1 MADKILEFVHTST
14 GKQIAAALGLPVP
27 PKLKRAKAGYAEKA
41 LANANALVGASAF
54 GPVATAVVK
63 GLDAMGAS
71 IKVSADLAGLDGVK
85 QAAAKAKV
93 DVGISQADNGV
104 PENVYVLDVTSAAN
118 VADLRLLYDF
128 FNPRLRKV
136 PSNSRIVVIGRPRG
150 DCKDALAET
159 AQSSLPGFIRSLAKE
174 TGKNGTTANLIQ
186 VKTGAENGI
195 EGALRFFLSP
205 HSAFVTGQVLPVV
218 GAPKGV
224 KVAAFSEKPLTGK
237 LAVVTGAAR
246 GIGAAIAEVL
256 AREGATVI
264 GVDRPVEESTL
275 GTTMSSIGGIACP
288 LDITDADAGEKLAAV
303 AAKVEA
309 NNNGGKIDIIVHNAG
324 ITRDKMM
331 RNMAAH
337 LWDMVLDVN
346 LGAIVRCNDQ
356 LLAGDAFG
364 ANARIV
370 CISSIG
376 GIAGNAGQ
384 TNYAATKSAVIGYV
398 DAMAKQLEGKGI
410 SINAI
415 APGFIETQMTAAIPV
430 VTREVARRLSSLS
443 QGGLPVDIAEAVT
456 FMASPLA
463 AGVNGATL
471 RVCGQ
476 NLVGA

>member
-27 PKLKRAKAGYAEKA
+27 PMLKRAKSGYAEKA
-41 LANANALVGASAF
+41 LVNANALVGASAF
-54 GPVATAVVK
+54 GPVATSVVK
-63 GLDAMGAS
+63 ALNAMGAS
-71 IKVSADLAGLDGVK
+71 IKVSADLAGLDGIK

-93 DVGISQADNGV
+93 DVSISQADNGV
-104 PENVYVLDVTSAAN
+104 PENVYVLDVTAAAN

-174 TGKNGTTANLIQ
+174 SGKNGTTANLLQ

-224 KVAAFSEKPLTGK
+224 KVAAFAEKPLTGK

-264 GVDRPVEESTL
+264 GVDRPADESVL

-288 LDITDADAGEKLAAV
+288 LDITDADAGQKLAAV
-303 AAKVEA
+303 AANK
-309 NNNGGKIDIIVHNAG
+309 GGKIDIIVHNAG

-356 LLAGDAFG
+356 LLADDAFG

>member
-27 PKLKRAKAGYAEKA
+27 PMLKRAKAGYAEKS
-41 LANANALVGASAF
+41 LANSNALVGASAF

-63 GLDAMGAS
+63 ALNAMGAS
-71 IKVSADLAGLDGVK
+71 IKVSADLAGLDGIK

-93 DVGISQADNGV
+93 DVSISQADNGV
-104 PENVYVLDVTSAAN
+104 PENVYVLDVTAAAN

-174 TGKNGTTANLIQ
+174 SGKNGTTANLIQ
-186 VKTGAENGI
+186 VKAGAENGI

-264 GVDRPVEESTL
+264 GVDRPADESTL
-275 GTTMSSIGGIACP
+275 GATMSSIGGIACP
-288 LDITDADAGEKLAAV
+288 LDITDADAGKKLAAV
-303 AAKVEA
+303 AAGK
-309 NNNGGKIDIIVHNAG
+309 GGKIDIIVHNAG

>member
-27 PKLKRAKAGYAEKA
+27 PQLKRAKAGYAEKA
-41 LANANALVGASAF
+41 LSNANALVGASAF

-63 GLDAMGAS
+63 ALNAMGAS
-71 IKVSADLAGLDGVK
+71 IKVSADLAGLDGIK
-85 QAAAKAKV
+85 QAAVKAKLEV
-93 DVGISQADNGV
+93 SISQADNGV

-174 TGKNGTTANLIQ
+174 SGKNGTTANLIQ

-264 GVDRPVEESTL
+264 GVDRPADESTL
-275 GTTMSSIGGIACP
+275 GATMSSLGGIACP
-288 LDITDADAGEKLAAV
+288 LDITDADAGKKLAAV
-303 AAKVEA
+303 AADK
-309 NNNGGKIDIIVHNAG
+309 GGKIDIIVHNAG

-346 LGAIVRCNDQ
+346 LGAIVRCNEQ

>member
-27 PKLKRAKAGYAEKA
+27 PMLKRAKAGYAEKS

-63 GLDAMGAS
+63 GLNAMGAS
-71 IKVSADLAGLDGVK
+71 IKVSADLAGLDGIK

-93 DVGISQADNGV
+93 DVSISQADNGV
-104 PENVYVLDVTSAAN
+104 PENVYVLDLTAAAN

-174 TGKNGTTANLIQ
+174 SGKNGTTANLIQ

-264 GVDRPVEESTL
+264 GVDRPADESTL
-275 GTTMSSIGGIACP
+275 GATMSSIGGMACP
-288 LDITDADAGEKLAAV
+288 LDITDADAGKKLAAV
-303 AAKVEA
+303 AAGK
-309 NNNGGKIDIIVHNAG
+309 GGKIDIIVHNAG

>member
-27 PKLKRAKAGYAEKA
+27 PMLKRAKAGYAEKP
-41 LANANALVGASAF
+41 LVNLNALVGASDF
-54 GPVATAVVK
+54 SPVATSVVK
-63 GLDAMGAS
+63 ALNAMGAS
-71 IKVSADLAGLDGVK
+71 IKVSADLAGLEGIK
-85 QAAAKAKV
+85 QAAIKAKL
-93 DVGISQADNGV
+93 DVTISQADNGV
-104 PENVYVLDVTSAAN
+104 PENAYVLDVSTAAS

-136 PSNSRIVVIGRPRG
+136 PSNSRIVVIGRTSG
-150 DCKDALAET
+150 DCKNAVAET
-159 AQSSLPGFIRSLAKE
+159 VQSSLPGFIRSLAKE
-174 TGKNGTTANLIQ
+174 TGKNGSTANLIQ
-186 VKTGAENGI
+186 VKSGAENGI

-224 KVAAFSEKPLTGK
+224 KVAAFAVKPLTGK
-237 LAVVTGAAR
+237 VAVVTGAAR

-264 GVDRPVEESTL
+264 GVDRPADESTL
-275 GTTMSSIGGIACP
+275 GATMSGIGGIACP
-288 LDITDADAGEKLAAV
+288 LDITDADAGSRLAAV
-303 AAKVEA
+303 AANALTDKC
-309 NNNGGKIDIIVHNAG
+309 GKIDIIVHNAG

-331 RNMAAH
+331 RNMASH

-346 LGAIVRCNDQ
+346 LGAIVRCNEQ

-384 TNYAATKSAVIGYV
+384 TNYATTKSAVIGYV

-463 AGVNGATL
+463 VGVNGATL

>member
-14 GKQIAAALGLPVP
+14 GKQIASALGLPVP

-41 LANANALVGASAF
+41 LGGVNALAGASAF
-54 GPVATAVVK
+54 GPVTQALVK
-63 GLDAMGAS
+63 ALDAMGAS
-71 IKVSADLAGLDGVK
+71 IKVSADLAGLDGIK

-93 DVGISQADNGV
+93 EVGISQADAGV
-104 PENVYVLDVTSAAN
+104 AESVYVLDVSGAAS

-136 PSNSRIVVIGRPRG
+136 PANSRIVVIGRPAG
-150 DCKDALAET
+150 DSKGVVAET
-159 AQSSLPGFIRSLAKE
+159 AQASLPGFIRSLAKE
-174 TGKNGTTANLIQ
+174 SGKNGTTANLVL
-186 VKTGAENGI
+186 VKQGAEAGL

-205 HSAFVTGQVLPVV
+205 HSAFVTGQVLPVTQKPGK
-218 GAPKGV
+218 GA
-224 KVAAFSEKPLTGK
+224 FTERPLTGK

-246 GIGAAIAEVL
+246 GIGAAIAQVL

-264 GVDRPVEESTL
+264 GVDRPADESTL
-275 GTTMSSIGGIACP
+275 GATMSEVGGIACP
-288 LDITDADAGEKLAAV
+288 LDITDADAGKRLAAV
-303 AAKVEA
+303 AKQH
-309 NNNGGKIDIIVHNAG
+309 GGGIDIIVHNAG
-324 ITRDKMM
+324 ITRDKML
-331 RNMAAH
+331 RNMASH

-346 LGAIVRCNDQ
+346 LGAIVRCNEQ
-356 LLAGDAFG
+356 LLKDGFAEG
-364 ANARIV
+364 ARIV

-398 DAMAKQLEGKGI
+398 DQLGRELAGKGMAV
-410 SINAI
+410 NAI

>member
-27 PKLKRAKAGYAEKA
+27 PLLKRAKAGYAEKS

-63 GLDAMGAS
+63 ALNAMGAS
-71 IKVSADLAGLDGVK
+71 IKVSADLAGLDGIK

-93 DVGISQADNGV
+93 DVSISQADNGV
-104 PENVYVLDVTSAAN
+104 PENVYVLDVTAAAN

-174 TGKNGTTANLIQ
+174 SGKNGTTANLIQ

-264 GVDRPVEESTL
+264 GVDRPADESTL
-275 GTTMSSIGGIACP
+275 GATMSSIGGIACP
-288 LDITDADAGEKLAAV
+288 LDITDADAGKKLAAV
-303 AAKVEA
+303 AAGK
-309 NNNGGKIDIIVHNAG
+309 GGKIDIIVHNAG

>member
-27 PKLKRAKAGYAEKA
+27 PLLKRAKAGYAEKS

-63 GLDAMGAS
+63 ALNAMGAS
-71 IKVSADLAGLDGVK
+71 IKVSADLAGLDGIK

-93 DVGISQADNGV
+93 DVSISQADNGV
-104 PENVYVLDVTSAAN
+104 PENVYVLDVTAAAN

-174 TGKNGTTANLIQ
+174 SGKNGTTANLIQ

-264 GVDRPVEESTL
+264 GVDRPADESTL
-275 GTTMSSIGGIACP
+275 GATMSSIGGIACP
-288 LDITDADAGEKLAAV
+288 LDITDADAGKKLAAV
-303 AAKVEA
+303 AAGK
-309 NNNGGKIDIIVHNAG
+309 GGKIDIIVHNAG

-364 ANARIV
+364 ENARIV

>member
-1 MADKILEFVHTST
+1 
-14 GKQIAAALGLPVP
+14 
-27 PKLKRAKAGYAEKA
+27 
-41 LANANALVGASAF
+41 
-54 GPVATAVVK
+54 
-63 GLDAMGAS
+63 MGAS
-71 IKVSADLAGLDGVK
+71 IKVSADLAGLDGIK

-93 DVGISQADNGV
+93 DVSISQADNGV
-104 PENVYVLDVTSAAN
+104 PENVYVLDVTAAAN

-174 TGKNGTTANLIQ
+174 SGKNGTTANLIQ

-264 GVDRPVEESTL
+264 GVDRPADESTL
-275 GTTMSSIGGIACP
+275 GATMSSIGGIACP
-288 LDITDADAGEKLAAV
+288 LDITDADAGKKLAAV
-303 AAKVEA
+303 AAGK
-309 NNNGGKIDIIVHNAG
+309 GGKIDIIVHNAG

>member
-27 PKLKRAKAGYAEKA
+27 PMLKRAKAGYAEKS

-63 GLDAMGAS
+63 GLNAMGAS
-71 IKVSADLAGLDGVK
+71 IKVSADLAGLDGIK

-93 DVGISQADNGV
+93 DVSISQADNGV
-104 PENVYVLDVTSAAN
+104 PENVYVLDLTAAAN

-174 TGKNGTTANLIQ
+174 SGKNGTTANLIQ

-264 GVDRPVEESTL
+264 GVDRPADESTL
-275 GTTMSSIGGIACP
+275 GATMSSIGGIACP
-288 LDITDADAGEKLAAV
+288 LDITDADAGKKLAAV
-303 AAKVEA
+303 AAGK
-309 NNNGGKIDIIVHNAG
+309 GGKIDIIVHNAG

>member
-27 PKLKRAKAGYAEKA
+27 PLLKRAKAGYAEKS
-41 LANANALVGASAF
+41 LANSNALVGASAF

-63 GLDAMGAS
+63 ALNAMGAS
-71 IKVSADLAGLDGVK
+71 IKVSADLAGLDGIK

-93 DVGISQADNGV
+93 DVSISQADNGV
-104 PENVYVLDVTSAAN
+104 PENVYVLDVTAAAN

-174 TGKNGTTANLIQ
+174 SGKNGTTANLIQ

-264 GVDRPVEESTL
+264 GVDRPADESVL

-288 LDITDADAGEKLAAV
+288 LDITDADAGKKLAAV
-303 AAKVEA
+303 AAQK
-309 NNNGGKIDIIVHNAG
+309 GGKIDIIVHNAG

-364 ANARIV
+364 FNARIV

>member
-1 MADKILEFVHTST
+1 
-14 GKQIAAALGLPVP
+14 
-27 PKLKRAKAGYAEKA
+27 
-41 LANANALVGASAF
+41 
-54 GPVATAVVK
+54 
-63 GLDAMGAS
+63 
-71 IKVSADLAGLDGVK
+71 LAGLDGIK
-85 QAAAKAKV
+85 QAAANAKV
-93 DVGISQADNGV
+93 DVSISQADNGV
-104 PENVYVLDVTSAAN
+104 PENVYVLDVTAAAN

-174 TGKNGTTANLIQ
+174 SGKNGTTANLIQ

-264 GVDRPVEESTL
+264 GVDRPADESVL
-275 GTTMSSIGGIACP
+275 GTTMSSIGGVACP
-288 LDITDADAGEKLAAV
+288 LDITDADAGQKLAAV
-303 AAKVEA
+303 AAGK
-309 NNNGGKIDIIVHNAG
+309 GGKIDIIVHNAG

>member
-14 GKQIAAALGLPVP
+14 GKQIATALGLPVP
-27 PKLKRAKAGYAEKA
+27 PMLKRAKAGYAEKS
-41 LANANALVGASAF
+41 LLNTNALLGASSF
-54 GPVATAVVK
+54 GPVASAVVK
-63 GLDAMGAS
+63 GINAMGAS
-71 IKVSADLAGLDGVK
+71 IKVSADLAGLDGIK
-85 QAAAKAKV
+85 QAAANAKL
-93 DVGISQADNGV
+93 DVSISQADNGA
-104 PENVYVLDVTSAAN
+104 PESVYVLDVTSAAN

-128 FNPRLRKV
+128 FNPRLRKM
-136 PSNSRIVVIGRPRG
+136 PSNSRIVVVGRPSG
-150 DCKDALAET
+150 DSKDPLVQT

-174 TGKNGTTANLIQ
+174 CGKNGTTANLIQ
-186 VKTGAENGI
+186 VKTGAEGGI
-195 EGALRFFLSP
+195 EGALRFFLSA
-205 HSAFVTGQVLPVV
+205 HSAYVTGQVLPVV

-224 KVAAFSEKPLTGK
+224 KISDFAEKPLTGK

-264 GVDRPVEESTL
+264 GVDRPADESTL
-275 GTTMSSIGGIACP
+275 GATMSGLGGIACP
-288 LDITDADAGEKLAAV
+288 LDITDKDAGEKLAAV
-303 AAKVEA
+303 AAEK
-309 NNNGGKIDIIVHNAG
+309 GGKIDIIVHNAG
-324 ITRDKMM
+324 ITRDKML
-331 RNMAAH
+331 RNMAGH

-346 LGAIVRCNDQ
+346 LGAIIRCNEQ
-356 LLAGDAFG
+356 LLAGNAFG
-364 ANARIV
+364 TNARIV

-376 GIAGNAGQ
+376 GIAGNPGQ

-398 DAMAKQLEGKGI
+398 DAMAKDLEGKGI

-430 VTREVARRLSSLS
+430 VNREVARRLASLS

-463 AGVNGATL
+463 VGVNGATL

>member
-1 MADKILEFVHTST
+1 
-14 GKQIAAALGLPVP
+14 
-27 PKLKRAKAGYAEKA
+27 
-41 LANANALVGASAF
+41 
-54 GPVATAVVK
+54 
-63 GLDAMGAS
+63 
-71 IKVSADLAGLDGVK
+71 
-85 QAAAKAKV
+85 
-93 DVGISQADNGV
+93 
-104 PENVYVLDVTSAAN
+104 
-118 VADLRLLYDF
+118 
-128 FNPRLRKV
+128 
-136 PSNSRIVVIGRPRG
+136 
-150 DCKDALAET
+150 
-159 AQSSLPGFIRSLAKE
+159 
-174 TGKNGTTANLIQ
+174 LIQ

-224 KVAAFSEKPLTGK
+224 KITEFSEKPLTGK

-264 GVDRPVEESTL
+264 GVDRPADESTL
-275 GTTMSSIGGIACP
+275 GATMSSIGGIACP
-288 LDITDADAGEKLAAV
+288 LDITDADAGNKLAAV
-303 AAKVEA
+303 AAGAVA
-309 NNNGGKIDIIVHNAG
+309 NKGGKIDIIVHNAG

>member
-27 PKLKRAKAGYAEKA
+27 PMLKRAKAGYAEKA
-41 LANANALVGASAF
+41 LVNANALVGASAF
-54 GPVATAVVK
+54 GPVATSVVK
-63 GLDAMGAS
+63 ALNAMGAS
-71 IKVSADLAGLDGVK
+71 IKVSADLAGLDGIK

-93 DVGISQADNGV
+93 DVSISQADNGV
-104 PENVYVLDVTSAAN
+104 PENVYVLDVTAAAN

-174 TGKNGTTANLIQ
+174 SGKNGTTANLLQ

-224 KVAAFSEKPLTGK
+224 KVAAFAEKPLTGK

-264 GVDRPVEESTL
+264 GVDRPADESVL

-288 LDITDADAGEKLAAV
+288 LDITDAEAGKKLAAV
-303 AAKVEA
+303 AANK
-309 NNNGGKIDIIVHNAG
+309 GGKIDIIVHNAG

-356 LLAGDAFG
+356 LLADDAFG

>member
-27 PKLKRAKAGYAEKA
+27 PMLKRAKTGYAEKS
-41 LANANALVGASAF
+41 LAKANALVGASAF

-71 IKVSADLAGLDGVK
+71 IKVSADLAGLDGIK

-93 DVGISQADNGV
+93 DVSISQADSGV
-104 PENVYVLDVTSAAN
+104 PENVYVLDVTAAAN

-136 PSNSRIVVIGRPRG
+136 PSNSRIVVIGRTRG
-150 DCKDALAET
+150 DSKDGLAET
-159 AQSSLPGFIRSLAKE
+159 AQASLPGFIRSLAKE
-174 TGKNGTTANLIQ
+174 SGKNGTTANLIQ

-224 KVAAFSEKPLTGK
+224 KIAAFSEKPLTGK

-264 GVDRPVEESTL
+264 GVDRPADESVL
-275 GTTMSSIGGIACP
+275 GSTMSSIGGIACP
-288 LDITDADAGEKLAAV
+288 LDITDADAGKKLAAV
-303 AAKVEA
+303 AAEK
-309 NNNGGKIDIIVHNAG
+309 GGKIDIIVHNAG

-331 RNMAAH
+331 RNMAPH

-364 ANARIV
+364 VNARIV

-376 GIAGNAGQ
+376 GIAGNVGQ

>member
-27 PKLKRAKAGYAEKA
+27 PMLKRAKAGYAEKA
-41 LANANALVGASAF
+41 LVNANALVGASAF
-54 GPVATAVVK
+54 GPVATSVVK
-63 GLDAMGAS
+63 ALNAMGAS
-71 IKVSADLAGLDGVK
+71 IKVSADLAGLDGIK

-93 DVGISQADNGV
+93 DVSISQADNGV
-104 PENVYVLDVTSAAN
+104 PENVYVLDVTAAAN

-174 TGKNGTTANLIQ
+174 SGKNGTTANLLQ

-224 KVAAFSEKPLTGK
+224 KVAAFAEKPLTGK

-264 GVDRPVEESTL
+264 GVDRPADESVL

-288 LDITDADAGEKLAAV
+288 LDITDADAGKKLAAV
-303 AAKVEA
+303 ASAK
-309 NNNGGKIDIIVHNAG
+309 GGKIDIIVHNAG

-356 LLAGDAFG
+356 LLADDAFG

>member
-1 MADKILEFVHTST
+1 MADKILEFVHTSA

-27 PKLKRAKAGYAEKA
+27 PMLKRAKAGYAEKA
-41 LANANALVGASAF
+41 LTNSNALVGASAF
-54 GPVATAVVK
+54 GPVATEVVK
-63 GLDAMGAS
+63 ALNAMGAS
-71 IKVSADLAGLDGVK
+71 IKVSADLAGLDGIK

-93 DVGISQADNGV
+93 DVSISQADNGV

-150 DCKDALAET
+150 DSKDALAET

-174 TGKNGTTANLIQ
+174 CGKNGTTANLIQ
-186 VKTGAENGI
+186 VKTGAENSI
-195 EGALRFFLSP
+195 EGTLRFFLSP

-246 GIGAAIAEVL
+246 GIGAAIAEIL

-264 GVDRPVEESTL
+264 GVDRPADESVL

-288 LDITDADAGEKLAAV
+288 LDITDADAGKKLAAV
-303 AAKVEA
+303 AADAVA
-309 NNNGGKIDIIVHNAG
+309 NKGGKIDIIVHNAG

-398 DAMAKQLEGKGI
+398 DAMAKHLEGKGI

>member
-27 PKLKRAKAGYAEKA
+27 PQLKRAKAGYAEKS

-63 GLDAMGAS
+63 GLNAMGAA
-71 IKVSADLAGLDGVK
+71 IKVSADLAGLDGIK

-93 DVGISQADNGV
+93 EVSISQADNGV
-104 PENVYVLDVTSAAN
+104 PENVYVLDVTAAAN

-174 TGKNGTTANLIQ
+174 SGKNGTTANLIQ

-264 GVDRPVEESTL
+264 GVDRPADESVL

-288 LDITDADAGEKLAAV
+288 LDITDADAGKKLAAV
-303 AAKVEA
+303 AADK
-309 NNNGGKIDIIVHNAG
+309 GGKIDIIVHNAG

-356 LLAGDAFG
+356 LLADDAFG

>member
-27 PKLKRAKAGYAEKA
+27 PLLKRAKAGYAEKS
-41 LANANALVGASAF
+41 LANSNALVGASAF
-54 GPVATAVVK
+54 GPVASAVVK
-63 GLDAMGAS
+63 ALDSMGAS
-71 IKVSADLAGLDGVK
+71 IKVSADLAGLDGIK

-93 DVGISQADNGV
+93 DVSISQADNGV
-104 PENVYVLDVTSAAN
+104 PENVYVLDVTAAAN

-174 TGKNGTTANLIQ
+174 SGKNGTTANLIQ

-264 GVDRPVEESTL
+264 GVDRPADESTL
-275 GTTMSSIGGIACP
+275 GATMSSIGGIACP
-288 LDITDADAGEKLAAV
+288 LDITDADAGKKLAAV
-303 AAKVEA
+303 AAGK
-309 NNNGGKIDIIVHNAG
+309 GGKIDIIVHNAG

>member
-27 PKLKRAKAGYAEKA
+27 PMLKRAKAGYAEKS
-41 LANANALVGASAF
+41 LAGANALVGATAF
-54 GPVATAVVK
+54 GPAATAVVK
-63 GLDAMGAS
+63 GLNAMGAS
-71 IKVSADLAGLDGVK
+71 IKVSADLAGLEGIK
-85 QAAAKAKV
+85 EAAAKAKV
-93 DVGISQADNGV
+93 EVSISQADNGV
-104 PENVYVLDVTSAAN
+104 PENVYVLDVTAAAN

-136 PSNSRIVVIGRPRG
+136 PSNSRIVVVGRPRG
-150 DCKDALAET
+150 DSKDALAET
-159 AQSSLPGFIRSLAKE
+159 AQASLPGFIRSLAKE
-174 TGKNGTTANLIQ
+174 SGKNGTTANLIQ

-224 KVAAFSEKPLTGK
+224 KIAAFSEKPLTGK

-264 GVDRPVEESTL
+264 GVDRPADESTL
-275 GTTMSSIGGIACP
+275 GATMSAIGGIACP
-288 LDITDADAGEKLAAV
+288 LDITDTDAGIKLAAV
-303 AAKVEA
+303 AADK
-309 NNNGGKIDIIVHNAG
+309 GSKIDIIVHNAG

-356 LLAGDAFG
+356 LLEGDAFG

-398 DAMAKQLEGKGI
+398 DALAKQLEGKGI
-410 SINAI
+410 SVNAI

>member
-27 PKLKRAKAGYAEKA
+27 PQLKRAKAGYAEKS

-54 GPVATAVVK
+54 GPVATSVVK
-63 GLDAMGAS
+63 GLNAMGAA
-71 IKVSADLAGLDGVK
+71 IKVSADLAGLEGIK
-85 QAAAKAKV
+85 QAAVKAKV
-93 DVGISQADNGV
+93 EVSISQADNGV
-104 PENVYVLDVTSAAN
+104 PENVYVLDVTAAAN

-174 TGKNGTTANLIQ
+174 SGKNGTTANLIQ

-264 GVDRPVEESTL
+264 GVDRPADESVL
-275 GTTMSSIGGIACP
+275 GTTMSSIGGVACP
-288 LDITDADAGEKLAAV
+288 LDITDADAGKKLAAV
-303 AAKVEA
+303 AAEK
-309 NNNGGKIDIIVHNAG
+309 GGKIDIIVHNAG

-364 ANARIV
+364 SNARIV

>member
-1 MADKILEFVHTST
+1 
-14 GKQIAAALGLPVP
+14 
-27 PKLKRAKAGYAEKA
+27 
-41 LANANALVGASAF
+41 
-54 GPVATAVVK
+54 
-63 GLDAMGAS
+63 
-71 IKVSADLAGLDGVK
+71 
-85 QAAAKAKV
+85 
-93 DVGISQADNGV
+93 
-104 PENVYVLDVTSAAN
+104 
-118 VADLRLLYDF
+118 
-128 FNPRLRKV
+128 
-136 PSNSRIVVIGRPRG
+136 VIGRPRG

-174 TGKNGTTANLIQ
+174 SGKNGTTANLIQ

-264 GVDRPVEESTL
+264 GVDRPADESTL
-275 GTTMSSIGGIACP
+275 GATMSSIGGIACP
-288 LDITDADAGEKLAAV
+288 LDITDADAGKKLAAV
-303 AAKVEA
+303 AAGK
-309 NNNGGKIDIIVHNAG
+309 GGKIDIIVHNAG

>member
-1 MADKILEFVHTST
+1 
-14 GKQIAAALGLPVP
+14 
-27 PKLKRAKAGYAEKA
+27 
-41 LANANALVGASAF
+41 
-54 GPVATAVVK
+54 
-63 GLDAMGAS
+63 
-71 IKVSADLAGLDGVK
+71 
-85 QAAAKAKV
+85 
-93 DVGISQADNGV
+93 
-104 PENVYVLDVTSAAN
+104 
-118 VADLRLLYDF
+118 
-128 FNPRLRKV
+128 
-136 PSNSRIVVIGRPRG
+136 
-150 DCKDALAET
+150 
-159 AQSSLPGFIRSLAKE
+159 
-174 TGKNGTTANLIQ
+174 
-186 VKTGAENGI
+186 
-195 EGALRFFLSP
+195 
-205 HSAFVTGQVLPVV
+205 
-218 GAPKGV
+218 
-224 KVAAFSEKPLTGK
+224 
-237 LAVVTGAAR
+237 
-246 GIGAAIAEVL
+246 
-256 AREGATVI
+256 
-264 GVDRPVEESTL
+264 
-275 GTTMSSIGGIACP
+275 
-288 LDITDADAGEKLAAV
+288 
-303 AAKVEA
+303 
-309 NNNGGKIDIIVHNAG
+309 
-324 ITRDKMM
+324 MM

>member
-27 PKLKRAKAGYAEKA
+27 PLLKRAKAGYAEKS
-41 LANANALVGASAF
+41 LANSNALVGASAF

-63 GLDAMGAS
+63 ALNAMGAS
-71 IKVSADLAGLDGVK
+71 IKVSADLAGLDGIK

-93 DVGISQADNGV
+93 DVSISQADNGV
-104 PENVYVLDVTSAAN
+104 PENVYVLDVTAAAN

-174 TGKNGTTANLIQ
+174 SGKNGTTANLIQ

-264 GVDRPVEESTL
+264 GVDRPADESTL
-275 GTTMSSIGGIACP
+275 GATMSSIGGIACP
-288 LDITDADAGEKLAAV
+288 LDITDADAGKKLAAV
-303 AAKVEA
+303 AAGK
-309 NNNGGKIDIIVHNAG
+309 GGKIDIIVHNAG

>member
-27 PKLKRAKAGYAEKA
+27 PMLKRAKAGYAEKS
-41 LANANALVGASAF
+41 LVNANALVGASAF

-63 GLDAMGAS
+63 GLNAMGAS
-71 IKVSADLAGLDGVK
+71 IKVSADLAGLDGIK
-85 QAAAKAKV
+85 QAAAKAKI
-93 DVGISQADNGV
+93 DVSISQADNGV
-104 PENVYVLDVTSAAN
+104 PENVYVLDVTAAAN

-174 TGKNGTTANLIQ
+174 SGKNGTTANLIQ

-264 GVDRPVEESTL
+264 GVDRPADESTL
-275 GTTMSSIGGIACP
+275 GATMSSIGGIACP
-288 LDITDADAGEKLAAV
+288 LDITDADAGQKLAAV
-303 AAKVEA
+303 AAGK
-309 NNNGGKIDIIVHNAG
+309 GGKIDIIVHNAG

>member
-27 PKLKRAKAGYAEKA
+27 PQLKRAKAGYAEKA
-41 LANANALVGASAF
+41 LSNSNALVGASAF

-63 GLDAMGAS
+63 ALNAMGAS
-71 IKVSADLAGLDGVK
+71 IKVSADLAGLDGIK
-85 QAAAKAKV
+85 QAAVKAKLEV
-93 DVGISQADNGV
+93 SISQADNGV

-174 TGKNGTTANLIQ
+174 SGKNGTTANLIQ

-264 GVDRPVEESTL
+264 GVDRPADESTL
-275 GTTMSSIGGIACP
+275 GATMSSLGGIACP
-288 LDITDADAGEKLAAV
+288 LDITDADAGKKLAAV
-303 AAKVEA
+303 AADK
-309 NNNGGKIDIIVHNAG
+309 GGKIDIIVHNAG

-346 LGAIVRCNDQ
+346 LGAIVRCNEQ

-398 DAMAKQLEGKGI
+398 DAMAKQLEGKGV

>member
-27 PKLKRAKAGYAEKA
+27 PQLKRAKAGYAEKS
-41 LANANALVGASAF
+41 LVNANALVGASAF

-63 GLDAMGAS
+63 GLNAMGAS
-71 IKVSADLAGLDGVK
+71 IKVSADLAGLDGIK

-93 DVGISQADNGV
+93 EVSISQADNGV
-104 PENVYVLDVTSAAN
+104 PENVYVLDVTAAAS

-159 AQSSLPGFIRSLAKE
+159 TQSSLPGFIRSLAKE
-174 TGKNGTTANLIQ
+174 SGKNGTTANLIQ

-264 GVDRPVEESTL
+264 GVDRPADESTL
-275 GTTMSSIGGIACP
+275 GATMSSIGGIACP
-288 LDITDADAGEKLAAV
+288 LDITDADAGKKLAAV
-303 AAKVEA
+303 AADK
-309 NNNGGKIDIIVHNAG
+309 GGKIDIIVHNAG

>member
-27 PKLKRAKAGYAEKA
+27 PMLKRAKAGYAEKA
-41 LANANALVGASAF
+41 LANANALVGATAF
-54 GPVATAVVK
+54 GPAATAVVK
-63 GLDAMGAS
+63 SLNAMGAS
-71 IKVSADLAGLDGVK
+71 IKVSADLAGLDGIK

-93 DVGISQADNGV
+93 EVGISQADNGV
-104 PENVYVLDVTSAAN
+104 PENVYVLDVTEAAS

-136 PSNSRIVVIGRPRG
+136 PSNSRLVVIGRPRG

-174 TGKNGTTANLIQ
+174 SGKNGTTANLIQ
-186 VKTGAENGI
+186 VKSGAENGI

-264 GVDRPVEESTL
+264 GVDRPADESTL
-275 GTTMSSIGGIACP
+275 GATMSSIGGVACP
-288 LDITDADAGEKLAAV
+288 LDITDADAGNKLAAV
-303 AAKVEA
+303 AAAK
-309 NNNGGKIDIIVHNAG
+309 GGKVDIIVHNAG

-331 RNMAAH
+331 RNMASH

-346 LGAIVRCNDQ
+346 LGAIVRCNEQ

>member
-27 PKLKRAKAGYAEKA
+27 PLLKRAKAGYAEKS

-63 GLDAMGAS
+63 GLNAMGAS
-71 IKVSADLAGLDGVK
+71 IKVSADLAGLDGIK

-93 DVGISQADNGV
+93 DVSISQADNGV
-104 PENVYVLDVTSAAN
+104 PENVYVLDLTAAAN

-174 TGKNGTTANLIQ
+174 SGKNGTTANLIQ

-264 GVDRPVEESTL
+264 GVDRPADESTL
-275 GTTMSSIGGIACP
+275 GATMSSIGGIACP
-288 LDITDADAGEKLAAV
+288 LDITDADAGKKLAAV
-303 AAKVEA
+303 AAGK
-309 NNNGGKIDIIVHNAG
+309 GGKIDIIVHNAG

>member
-27 PKLKRAKAGYAEKA
+27 PQLKRAKAGYAEKS

-63 GLDAMGAS
+63 GLNAMGAS
-71 IKVSADLAGLDGVK
+71 IKVSADLAGLDGIK
-85 QAAAKAKV
+85 QAAVKAKV
-93 DVGISQADNGV
+93 DVSISQADNGV
-104 PENVYVLDVTSAAN
+104 PENVYVLDVTAAAN

-174 TGKNGTTANLIQ
+174 SGKNGTTANLIQ

-264 GVDRPVEESTL
+264 GVDRPADESVL

-288 LDITDADAGEKLAAV
+288 LDITDADAGKKLAAV
-303 AAKVEA
+303 AADK
-309 NNNGGKIDIIVHNAG
+309 GGKIDIIVHNAG

>member
-27 PKLKRAKAGYAEKA
+27 PMLKRAKAGYAEKS
-41 LANANALVGASAF
+41 LVNANALVGASAF

-63 GLDAMGAS
+63 GLNAMGAS
-71 IKVSADLAGLDGVK
+71 IKVSADLAGLDGIK

-93 DVGISQADNGV
+93 DVSISQADNGV
-104 PENVYVLDVTSAAN
+104 PENVYVLDVTAAAN

-174 TGKNGTTANLIQ
+174 SGKNGTTANLIQ

-264 GVDRPVEESTL
+264 GVDRPADESTL
-275 GTTMSSIGGIACP
+275 GATMSSIGGIACP
-288 LDITDADAGEKLAAV
+288 LDITDADAGKKLAAV
-303 AAKVEA
+303 AAGK
-309 NNNGGKIDIIVHNAG
+309 GGKIDIIVHNAG

>member
-1 MADKILEFVHTST
+1 MADKILEFVQTSK
-14 GKQIAAALGLPVP
+14 GKQIADALGLPVP
-27 PKLKRAKAGYAEKA
+27 PMLKRAKAGYAEKA
-41 LANANALVGASAF
+41 LVNANALVGASAF
-54 GPVATAVVK
+54 GPVATSVVK
-63 GLDAMGAS
+63 ALNAMGAS
-71 IKVSADLAGLDGVK
+71 IKVSADLAGLDGIK

-93 DVGISQADNGV
+93 DVSISQADNGV
-104 PENVYVLDVTSAAN
+104 PENVYVLDVTAAAN

-150 DCKDALAET
+150 DCKDALADT

-174 TGKNGTTANLIQ
+174 SGKNGTTANLLQ

-224 KVAAFSEKPLTGK
+224 KVAAFAEKPLTGK

-264 GVDRPVEESTL
+264 GVDRPADESVL

-288 LDITDADAGEKLAAV
+288 LDITDAEAGKKLAAV
-303 AAKVEA
+303 AADK
-309 NNNGGKIDIIVHNAG
+309 GGKIDIIVHNAG

-356 LLAGDAFG
+356 LLADDAFG